1 MVAMPRARRLP
12 LSSEFK
18 KAVRTDARGIVRLA
32 GLAGF
37 PAYTKLST
45 LLSVRRVR
53 VTPLNDQ
60 RLRQLASTIGYTG
73 EVYRG

>member
-1 MVAMPRARRLP
+1 MPRARRLP
-12 LSSEFK
+12 LTSEFK
-18 KAVRTDARGIVRLA
+18 KAVRADARGIVRLA
-32 GLAGF
+32 ALAGF

-60 RLRQLASTIGYTG
+60 RLRELAIHIEYTG

>member
-1 MVAMPRARRLP
+1 MVCMPRARRLP
-12 LSSEFK
+12 LTSDFK
-18 KAVRTDARGIVRLA
+18 KAVRADQRGIVRLA
-32 GLAGF
+32 RLAGF

-45 LLSVRRVR
+45 MLGVRRVR

-60 RLRQLASTIGYTG
+60 RLRQLASILGFTG